1 MSSPTRTQPFSL
13 PVGLS
18 GAAVTGTTLLL
29 LGGAYYGTSWA
40 IQQLQ
45 AVAGHHHPE
54 VAYLLAGGMVAV
66 TFTPLRQRLCNLV
79 ARYGREARHD
89 HRAVLDEFL
98 AAARSTI
105 RPEELIQSLHQ
116 LLEASLQPSH
126 VSLYLKQGGVM
137 VLHATTD
144 DAAAVP
150 AMLPQQG
157 ATTRLMPTDM
167 MAVTLPLTVRV
178 KGGDR
183 DLDEVVGVLAIGP
196 KRSERDYS
204 HEDRQLL
211 ADMARELTRSL
222 QHAQQTSEA
231 VEKEAFKRTLE
242 QARLIQRSMLPDAE
256 LPLMAHQVVGYSES
270 ADETGGD
277 YYDWSRLEDGRFA
290 IAVGDVTGHGIDAA
304 LIVAMAKACLFNQL
318 KVDPSPSRILAA
330 LNETIHAVDARRQSS
345 QTRKLMTLVYA
356 LLDEATGTM
365 TLASAGHFYPLVY
378 RAASDSVDDLA
389 HLTSTLPLG
398 VRPPAKFKPPQG
410 EITLAPGDVCLF
422 FTDGVH
428 EARDPAG
435 HEYGLDRLQATLA
448 RLSSKSAA
456 QIQGAILG
464 DLYRHIGKPRPV
476 DDDVTLLVLKAK
488 TTKCP
493 PGASPVG
500 V

>member
-1 MSSPTRTQPFSL
+1 MSSSPRTQPTTLS
-13 PVGLS
+13 VGLS
-18 GAAVTGTTLLL
+18 GAAVTGTALLL
-29 LGGAYYGTSWA
+29 LGGAFYGTSWA

-45 AVAGHHHPE
+45 TVTGSQHPE
-54 VAYLLAGGMVAV
+54 VAYLLASGMVAV
-66 TFTPLRQRLCNLV
+66 AFSPLRRQLHDFA
-79 ARYGREARHD
+79 ARYGRDERYD
-89 HRAVLDEFL
+89 HRAILNEFL
-98 AAARSTI
+98 TTARSTI
-105 RPEELIQSLHQ
+105 RPEELFQSLHQ
-116 LLEASLQPSH
+116 ALEASLQPSH

-137 VLHATTD
+137 VLRSTTG

-167 MAVTLPLTVRV
+167 MALTLPLTVRV
-178 KGGDR
+178 KGGDS
-183 DLDEVVGVLAIGP
+183 DLDDVVGVLAIGP

-204 HEDRQLL
+204 HDDRQLL
-211 ADMARELTRSL
+211 ADMARELAQSI
-222 QHAQQTSEA
+222 QHAQRASEE

-330 LNETIHAVDARRQSS
+330 VNETIHAVDARRQSS
-345 QTRKLMTLVYA
+345 QARKLMTLVYA
-356 LLDEATGTM
+356 LLDETKGTM
-365 TLASAGHFYPLVY
+365 TLASAGHFYPLIY
-378 RAASDSVDDLA
+378 RAASNSVDDLA

-435 HEYGLDRLQATLA
+435 NEYGLDRLQATFA
-448 RLSSKSAA
+448 KLSSKSAA

-476 DDDVTLLVLKAK
+476 DDDVTLLVLKANA
-488 TTKCP
+488 T
-493 PGASPVG
+493 
-500 V
+500 